1 MNCKYGISFPNGKNK
16 KHFTS
21 SVAKKGEF
29 LKKYDQGTPMQNFNI
44 EYGIGKLTVYGT
56 IKQKKNIFSSPFFFF
71 FFL

>member
-29 LKKYDQGTPMQNFNI
+29 LKKYDQGTPVQNLCI
-44 EYGIGKLTVYGT
+44 ECEIGK
-56 IKQKKNIFSSPFFFF
+56 IQM
-71 FFL
+71 